1 MDLTLARAFMATHAR
16 ILDRRRFLRLL
27 QEGQPSDVLA
37 AVDAYRNDDGGYG
50 WGLEADLRSP
60 ESQTGGALHAF
71 ETFADMAP
79 VTTRRAV
86 ELCDWLN
93 TVALD
98 DGGLPFAFPVREPVG
113 SASFWVDAD
122 PSVSS
127 LHITAAVTA
136 EAHRLARHD
145 PAVAAHPWLIR
156 STEYCLSAIESA
168 RGQRHALEVRY
179 TLNFLDLVADSWS
192 EAAALIKRVG
202 AVIPES
208 GCLPVPGGREDELM
222 RPLDFAPRP
231 DGPVRA
237 LFSPDVIAAE
247 LDRLES
253 LQQADGGWPEE
264 WGAFSPAAAL
274 EWRGWLTV
282 RAVSIL
288 QANGRAGR

>member
-1 MDLTLARAFMATHAR
+1 MMPFDRGPVNGETIDGVSPHVRNVQDTAPREGDTGPMDLTLARAFMATHAR

-71 ETFADMAP
+71 EAFADMAP

-93 TVALD
+93 TVSLD
-98 DGGLPFAFPVREPVG
+98 DGGLPFAF
-113 SASFWVDAD
+113 
-122 PSVSS
+122 
-127 LHITAAVTA
+127 
-136 EAHRLARHD
+136 
-145 PAVAAHPWLIR
+145 
-156 STEYCLSAIESA
+156 
-168 RGQRHALEVRY
+168 
-179 TLNFLDLVADSWS
+179 
-192 EAAALIKRVG
+192 
-202 AVIPES
+202 PES

-231 DGPVRA
+231 DGPVRT